1 MDQGPGQVISD
12 GQTNG
17 RQTNHYRSPQGW
29 ALEIRGINSIDT
41 QLANFECHKN
51 ELTISPDFIVFVVD
65 VPYHHHHWYCY
76 HQYRHP
82 FVNEFKNLVI
92 FYNLH
97 FASFKNVVYKQ

>member
-1 MDQGPGQVISD
+1 MADRQI
-12 GQTNG
+12 TIG
-17 RQTNHYRSPQGW
+17 RPQSW
-29 ALEIRGINSIDT
+29 ALEIRGRNSIVT
-41 QLANFECHKN
+41 VQLANFECHKN